1 VSISLHLFASGT
13 ALEADISP
21 RGYELVA
28 YGITDNFNYP
38 KSNGICS
45 PNPTALAPGS
55 RRIPAGASL
64 PTKGTEMQ
72 QLQNTDADEV
82 LTRYETIEPQPVWL
96 GTSRFGVRPA
106 PDGLALV
113 QDLLNTE
120 GSADHLDLLRDRAHA
135 QQWTFH
141 AARAWLAERGVK
153 PQQPP
158 TLTDRDVAELGK
170 MRRALSGAVD
180 GVPGRT
186 GDRVLGTAQLVLSE
200 GALYWTPVGDGW
212 RWFSAAIGG
221 EVLASR
227 QRGTWARLKHCA
239 NGACRAAF
247 YDRSWNNASVWHNR
261 ITCGPPLA
269 SPYS

>member
-1 VSISLHLFASGT
+1 
-13 ALEADISP
+13 
-21 RGYELVA
+21 
-28 YGITDNFNYP
+28 
-38 KSNGICS
+38 
-45 PNPTALAPGS
+45 
-55 RRIPAGASL
+55 
-64 PTKGTEMQ
+64 MQ

-82 LTRYETIEPQPVWL
+82 LTGYETIEPQPIWL
-96 GTSRFGVRPA
+96 GTSRFGIRPA

-180 GVPGRT
+180 GVPGQT

-212 RWFSAAIGG
+212 RWFSAAIWG

-227 QRGTWARLKHCA
+227 ERGTWARLKHCG

-247 YDRSWNNASVWHNR
+247 YDRSWNNTSVWHNR

>member
-1 VSISLHLFASGT
+1 
-13 ALEADISP
+13 
-21 RGYELVA
+21 
-28 YGITDNFNYP
+28 
-38 KSNGICS
+38 
-45 PNPTALAPGS
+45 
-55 RRIPAGASL
+55 
-64 PTKGTEMQ
+64 MQ

-82 LTRYETIEPQPVWL
+82 LTRYETIEPQPIWL
-96 GTSRFGVRPA
+96 GTSRFGIRPA

-120 GSADHLDLLRDRAHA
+120 GSADHLDLLRDRAHV

-170 MRRALSGAVD
+170 MRRTLSGAVD
-180 GVPGRT
+180 GVPGQT
-186 GDRVLGTAQLVLSE
+186 GDRVLGAAQLVLSE
-200 GALYWTPVGDGW
+200 GALHWTPVGDGW
-212 RWFSAAIGG
+212 RWFSAAIWG

-247 YDRSWNNASVWHNR
+247 YDRSWNNTSVWHNR